1 MSQSTTHA
9 LPTIGREWHLV
20 ARPQGWPTP
29 ADFALREAAVPRPG
43 PGQALVRNLYLSVDP
58 YMRRRMDDVESYVP
72 PFQLDQPMDGGA
84 IGVVIASEADG
95 LTVGDHV
102 RHGLGWREYAVVDG
116 RTVTVL
122 DPQAAPLSAHL
133 GVLGNTGL
141 TAYAGLLRLA
151 GVKPGE
157 VVFVSGAA
165 GAVGSMAGQI
175 AKLMGAA
182 RVIGSA
188 GSDEKTRLLVDEFGF
203 DAAINYRAGPIT
215 EQLRQ
220 AAPDGIDVYFD
231 NVGGDHLEAAI
242 DRFNSHGRVVL
253 CGMSA
258 QYNDTA
264 AATAPRNLVLA
275 INKRLRLEGMIV
287 SDHRDLREQFLRGA
301 VGWIREGRLRYRET
315 VVAGIEHGVDAFLGM
330 LRGEN
335 TGKMVVRLDA
345 EAI

>member
-1 MSQSTTHA
+1 MSQPTTHA
-9 LPTIGREWHLV
+9 LPTIGHEWHLV
-20 ARPQGWPTP
+20 GRPRGWPTP
-29 ADFALREAAVPRPG
+29 TDFALREAAVARPG
-43 PGQALVRNLYLSVDP
+43 PGQALVRNLYFSVDP

-72 PFQLDQPMDGGA
+72 PFPLDQPMDGGA
-84 IGVVIASEADG
+84 IGVVLASEADG

-102 RHGLGWREYAVVDG
+102 RHGLGWREYAVVDA

-122 DPQAAPLSAHL
+122 APSAAPLSAHL

-151 GVKPGE
+151 AVTPGD

-165 GAVGSMAGQI
+165 GAVGSTAGQI

-182 RVIGSA
+182 RVIGAA
-188 GSDEKTRLLVDEFGF
+188 GSDEKTRLLVDELGF
-203 DAAINYRAGPIT
+203 DAAINYRTGPIAG
-215 EQLRQ
+215 QLRH

-231 NVGGDHLEAAI
+231 NVGGDHLEAAL
-242 DRFNSHGRVVL
+242 DRLNSHGRVVL

-258 QYNDTA
+258 QYNDTEA
-264 AATAPRNLVLA
+264 ASAPRNLVLA

-287 SDHRDLREQFLRGA
+287 SDHHDLREQFVRAA
-301 VGWIREGRLRYRET
+301 VGWIREGRLRHRET
-315 VVAGIEHGVDAFLGM
+315 VVVGLERGVDAFLGM

-335 TGKMVVRLDA
+335 TGKMVVRLDT
-345 EAI
+345 EAH

>member
-1 MSQSTTHA
+1 MSQPTTRA
-9 LPTIGREWHLV
+9 LPTIGHEWHLIG
-20 ARPQGWPTP
+20 RPRGWPTP
-29 ADFALREAAVPRPG
+29 ADFALREAALARPG
-43 PGQALVRNLYLSVDP
+43 PGQALVRNLYFSVDP
-58 YMRRRMDDVESYVP
+58 YMRRRMDHVESYVP
-72 PFQLDQPMDGGA
+72 PFRLDHPMDGGA
-84 IGVVIASEADG
+84 IGIVLASEADG

-102 RHGLGWREYAVVDG
+102 RHGLGWREYAVVDA

-122 DPQAAPLSAHL
+122 DPEAAPLSTHL

-151 GVKPGE
+151 DVKPGD

-165 GAVGSMAGQI
+165 GAVGSTAGQI
-175 AKLMGAA
+175 ARLMGAA

-188 GSDEKTRLLVDEFGF
+188 GSDEKTGLLLDEFGF
-203 DAAINYRAGPIT
+203 DAAINYRTGPIA
-215 EQLRQ
+215 EQLPH

-231 NVGGDHLEAAI
+231 NVGGEHLEAAI
-242 DRFNSHGRVVL
+242 DCLNSHGRVVL

-275 INKRLRLEGMIV
+275 INKRLRLEGLIV
-287 SDHRDLREQFLRGA
+287 TDHHDLREQFVGEA
-301 VGWIREGRLRYRET
+301 VGWIRAGSLRYRET
-315 VVAGIEHGVDAFLGM
+315 VVVGLEHGVGAFLGM

-335 TGKMVVRLDA
+335 TGKMIVKLDT
-345 EAI
+345 

>member
-1 MSQSTTHA
+1 MSQPTTRA
-9 LPTIGREWHLV
+9 LPTIGHEWHLIG
-20 ARPQGWPTP
+20 RPRGWPTP
-29 ADFALREAAVPRPG
+29 ADFALREAALARPG
-43 PGQALVRNLYLSVDP
+43 PGQALVHNLYFSVDP
-58 YMRRRMDDVESYVP
+58 YMRRRMDHVESYVP
-72 PFQLDQPMDGGA
+72 PFRLDHPMDGGA
-84 IGVVIASEADG
+84 IGVVLASEADG

-102 RHGLGWREYAVVDG
+102 RHGLGWREYAVVDAQN
-116 RTVTVL
+116 VTVL
-122 DPQAAPLSAHL
+122 DPRAAPLSAHL

-165 GAVGSMAGQI
+165 GAVGSTAGQI

-188 GSDEKTRLLVDEFGF
+188 GSDEKTKLLVGEFGF
-203 DAAINYRAGPIT
+203 DAAINYRTGPIV
-215 EQLRQ
+215 EQLRH

-242 DRFNSHGRVVL
+242 DSLNSHGRVVL

-264 AATAPRNLVLA
+264 AATAPRNLLLA

-287 SDHRDLREQFLRGA
+287 SDHLDLREQFVREA
-301 VGWIREGRLRYRET
+301 VSWIREDKLRYRET
-315 VVAGIEHGVDAFLGM
+315 VVAGMEHGVDAFLGM

-345 EAI
+345 